1 MSLEEALQSMDD
13 IKWEDLR
20 EPFRKGMTE
29 LCQLIKERIRPKI
42 INKTNVNG
50 RIFAA
55 YIKEIVNKLNLNQTI
70 CLTESLIAS
79 IKLAAFE
86 ALEIVQAKYKNEMN
100 LLVYP
105 LDWDKFSYTEAQ
117 INDKCVRELK
127 ENIIGDNQ
135 ILNQTL
141 EKFSNF
147 KQTLNEQLK
156 EKNGKAIFE
165 KAYNLANTVWT
176 TKMNPKISSFKYSY
190 EFNQFIQTLKIE
202 FETNEFKS
210 SKESKEAWIK
220 LIESKNTANIETSIE
235 NKRINEEKINALE
248 AEKEVQRKKA
258 VEEANKRAEVEKRNR
273 ELEMSSSR
281 SSYSS
286 YSNYNY

>member
-1 MSLEEALQSMDD
+1 MSLEEALQNMDD

-20 EPFRKGMTE
+20 EPFRKGMAE

-86 ALEIVQAKYKNEMN
+86 ALEIVQLKYKNEMN
-100 LLVYP
+100 RLVYP

-165 KAYNLANTVWT
+165 KAYNLANTIWT
-176 TKMNPKISSFKYSY
+176 TKMNPKIASFKYSY

-210 SKESKEAWIK
+210 SKESH
-220 LIESKNTANIETSIE
+220 
-235 NKRINEEKINALE
+235 RP
-248 AEKEVQRKKA
+248 VQRKSQKY
-258 VEEANKRAEVEKRNR
+258 
-273 ELEMSSSR
+273 L
-281 SSYSS
+281 
-286 YSNYNY
+286 